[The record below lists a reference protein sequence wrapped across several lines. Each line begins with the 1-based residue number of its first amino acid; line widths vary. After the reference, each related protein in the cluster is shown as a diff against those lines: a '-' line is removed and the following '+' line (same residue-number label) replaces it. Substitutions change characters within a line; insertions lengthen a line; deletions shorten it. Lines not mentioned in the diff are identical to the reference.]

1 MHIGQND
8 LFNVLRL
15 GEVFMVKKLWIYLSL
30 IPIITSCAQTA
41 PDILVACEENNV
53 GNCVVKWET
62 LPSIPGKV
70 KVYASTNPN
79 AISEDAPVA
88 MTDIS
93 SGFITIVTNNPMT
106 RYYFLMDFNGKYRY
120 KVAARNLNIAGIQNF
135 RDLGGYRVRNE
146 NKIVRW
152 GMLYRSADIDNM
164 DAEAVSALH
173 NLGIKT
179 IIDLRDRREVRD
191 RSHIEK
197 EFKVINVPVKE
208 DEIDKFLR
216 KIQQKEAI
224 CDTVS
229 RLVEQSNRKMVL
241 QNMPSYRKIFNVLL
255 NPDNYPAIIHCS
267 SGEGRTGIVSAL
279 ILSALDVNDDEI
291 MEDYCLSNKY
301 FKVTEYS
308 KFAYDLPAE
317 YQEAV
322 TTVFSARQDFLDA
335 AFDQIR
341 TNFGDVESYLQKGVG
356 LSKSKI
362 RKLRSILLIDN

>member
-1 MHIGQND
+1 MIK
-8 LFNVLRL
+8 R
-15 GEVFMVKKLWIYLSL
+15 LWICLSL
-30 IPIITSCAQTA
+30 VPIITSCSQTA

-70 KVYASTNPN
+70 KVYASTNPDQ
-79 AISEDAPVA
+79 ISEDAPVA

-93 SGFITIVTNNPMT
+93 SGFITIVTDNPMM

-164 DAEAVSALH
+164 DEEAVHALH
-173 NLGIKT
+173 NLGIRT
-179 IIDLRDRREVRD
+179 IIDLRDKREIRD
-191 RSHIEK
+191 RSRIERQ
-197 EFKVINVPVKE
+197 FKVVNLPIRE
-208 DEIDKFLR
+208 DEIDNFLH
-216 KIQQKEAI
+216 KVQLKEAI

-241 QNMPSYRKIFNVLL
+241 ENLPTYRKIFNVLL
-255 NPDNYPAIIHCS
+255 NPKNYPAIIHCS

-279 ILSALDVNDDEI
+279 LLSALDVNDDEI

-341 TNFGDVESYLQKGVG
+341 MDYGDIDNYLQKGIG
-356 LSKSKI
+356 LSKSKLK
-362 RKLRSILLIDN
+362 KLRSLLLIDN

>member
-1 MHIGQND
+1 MI
-8 LFNVLRL
+8 
-15 GEVFMVKKLWIYLSL
+15 KKLWIYLSL
-30 IPIITSCAQTA
+30 VPIITSCSQTA

-79 AISEDAPVA
+79 EINEETPIA

-93 SGFITIVTNNPMT
+93 SGFITIVTTDPMM

-120 KVAARNLNIAGIQNF
+120 RVAARNLNIAGIQNF
-135 RDLGGYRVRNE
+135 RDLGGYKVHND

-164 DAEAVSALH
+164 DEGAVRALR
-173 NLGIKT
+173 NLNIRT
-179 IIDLRDRREVRD
+179 IIDLRDKREIRD
-191 RSHIEK
+191 RSRIEK
-197 EFKVINVPVKE
+197 EFKVVHLPIRE
-208 DEIDKFLR
+208 DEIDNFLQ
-216 KIQQKEAI
+216 KVQHKEAI

-229 RLVEQSNRKMVL
+229 RLVEQSNRKMVIE
-241 QNMPSYRKIFNVLL
+241 NMPVYRKLFNVLL
-255 NPDNYPAIIHCS
+255 NPRNYPAIIHCS

-279 ILSALDVNDDEI
+279 ILSALDVNEDEI

-308 KFAYDLPAE
+308 KFAYDLPSE

-341 TNFGDVESYLQKGVG
+341 ENYGDIDTYLLKGIG

-362 RKLRSILLIDN
+362 HKLRSLLLIDN

>member
-1 MHIGQND
+1 M
-8 LFNVLRL
+8 
-15 GEVFMVKKLWIYLSL
+15 MKKFWIYLSL
-30 IPIITSCAQTA
+30 VPIITSCSQTA

-70 KVYASTNPN
+70 KVYASTNPDE
-79 AISEDAPVA
+79 ISEETPIAI
-88 MTDIS
+88 TDIS
-93 SGFITIVTNNPMT
+93 SGYLTIVTNNPLL
-106 RYYFLMDFNGKYRY
+106 RYYFLIDFNGKYRY

-135 RDLGGYRVRNE
+135 RDLGGYRVRND

-152 GMLYRSADIDNM
+152 GMLYRSAEIDNM
-164 DAEAVSALH
+164 DEETIHALH
-173 NLGIKT
+173 NLGIRT
-179 IIDLRDRREVRD
+179 IIDLRDKREIRD
-191 RSHIEK
+191 RSHVEK
-197 EFKVINVPVKE
+197 EFKVVNLPIKE
-208 DEIDKFLR
+208 DEIDNLLHKV
-216 KIQQKEAI
+216 QQKEII

-229 RLVEQSNRKMVL
+229 RLVEQNNRNQVQ
-241 QNMPSYRKIFNVLL
+241 QNMATYRKIFNVLL
-255 NPDNYPAIIHCS
+255 NPKNYPAIIHCS

-301 FKVTEYS
+301 FNVTEYS
-308 KFAYDLPAE
+308 KFAYDLPAQ

-322 TTVFSARQDFLDA
+322 TTIFAARQDFLDA

-341 TNFGDVESYLQKGVG
+341 QMYGDVDNYLQKGVG

-362 RKLRSILLIDN
+362 HRLRSLLLIDN